1 MEVEQSEVSD
11 FMLDIYDQHKQIEN
25 ETSEASEKVKV
36 AKDQDKL
43 ATEEIRACAVE
54 QLSEMRKRNLDIVD
68 HEHHSKKIS
77 SNNKR
82 RSSGGDTV
90 AYLGEKT
97 EKDFISRGDKY
108 LNTGVR
114 YSKIIRG
121 LRETNSQVD

>member
-77 SNNKR
+77 NNKR

-108 LNTGVR
+108 SNTGVR